1 VSRAGTLEGMSTS
14 SSSGA
19 SLGKRALALVVLLIA
34 AWLLFKFVVGIVTL
48 AATVIVVVLA
58 IVAVIWAIRVL

>member
-1 VSRAGTLEGMSTS
+1 MSTSS

-19 SLGKRALALVVLLIA
+19 SLGKRAIALVVLLIA
-34 AWLLFKFVVGIVTL
+34 AWLLFKFVIGLVT
-48 AATVIVVVLA
+48 AFATIIVVVLA

>member
-1 VSRAGTLEGMSTS
+1 MSTS
-14 SSSGA
+14 KSSDSA

-34 AWLLFKFVVGIVTL
+34 AWLLFKFVIGLVSL
-48 AATVIVVVLA
+48 FASVIVAVLA